1 MTHKQE
7 PKETEAKP
15 ATGITATTYLNQKDG
30 RRPHDPRLPTPSAQV
45 QHVVEGKNPSLEK

>member
-7 PKETEAKP
+7 PKEKEAKP

-30 RRPHDPRLPTPSAQV
+30 RRPHDTRHPTPSAQV
-45 QHVVEGKNPSLEK
+45 